1 MDDRLVPILGVVALF
16 ALVIGAFVLTRIM
29 SGRRSAA
36 DAEAKRERD
45 KHVQEGIDQ
54 GVLARDPVTGEVY
67 SRCAVCGEKAVSFAP
82 ISGVSWMDNLPLLN
96 RLHSLAPR
104 YVIVDNEDA
113 GLQLCKIHKQVAT
126 KKLEEFHALLRAERA
141 KFNSAQEDKVAQMDG
156 GALTRALQE
165 HHRDSL
171 ASFAPPEPVRQLPPA
186 KDSSPMTIVTS
197 SSSKADVEE
206 GEDVA

>member
-16 ALVIGAFVLTRIM
+16 VLVIGAFVFSKVM
-29 SGRRSAA
+29 QGRRAETAA
-36 DAEAKRERD
+36 AAKRERD
-45 KHVQEGIDQ
+45 KHVQEGIEQ
-54 GVLARDPVTGEVY
+54 GVLAKDPVTGEIY
-67 SRCAVCGEKAVSFAP
+67 PRCAVCGEKAVSFAP

-156 GALTRALQE
+156 GALTRALQD
-165 HHRDSL
+165 HHRDSV
-171 ASFAPPEPVRQLPPA
+171 ASFAPPVSVKQLPPA

-197 SSSKADVEE
+197 SSNKAEVEE

>member
-1 MDDRLVPILGVVALF
+1 MDDRLVPILGVVAF
-16 ALVIGAFVLTRIM
+16 FVLVIGAFVLARTM
-29 SGRRSAA
+29 SGRRAEAA
-36 DAEAKRERD
+36 TEAKRERD
-45 KHVQEGIDQ
+45 KHVQEGIEQ
-54 GVLARDPVTGEVY
+54 GVLAKDPVTGEIY
-67 SRCAVCGEKAVSFAP
+67 PRCAVCGEKAVFFAP

-141 KFNSAQEDKVAQMDG
+141 KFNSVQEDKVAQMDG

-165 HHRDSL
+165 HHRDSI
-171 ASFAPPEPVRQLPPA
+171 ASFAPPAPVRQLSSA

-197 SSSKADVEE
+197 SSNKAEVEE